1 MVRGK
6 KKREKEQYPIEIID
20 RSFMRNLRSLKV
32 FVSNLTPIVKSQDE
46 VLIRNTTEKIRTALK
61 IIGVSKS
68 KLKKEKSKQIGHKP
82 TRKQLSKMISVLEGL
97 PRLTPHN
104 VELLYKSAFVIL
116 ASYFDFLFSDLI
128 HYFYQI
134 HPESLSGKELSI
146 TLNEL
151 KLCNDISEAIGHI
164 VNREVEKVSY
174 KGLDEQIKYF
184 ENYLK
189 IDCKKNIINWNII
202 NEMIERRNIIVHN
215 DSKINRRYLK
225 NVDLPVIPEKTKD
238 LKEGQKIII
247 KEDYFMAVLNEVVI
261 AGTIL
266 IQCCWRGWEKD
277 DISDADEE
285 LIRNIYDALCEEEW
299 RIAEKLG
306 LFSKECEV
314 YNEQHRLYLDINYC
328 QSLKWQNKKKEL
340 EKELEKFDE
349 SSLRPIYVL
358 ALSALKSDRDKF
370 YKNIKKAITIDRLKK
385 KDLME
390 WPLFRELRKDPNYEK
405 KIRNI
410 LASIPKRVRDRL

>member
-1 MVRGK
+1 
-6 KKREKEQYPIEIID
+6 
-20 RSFMRNLRSLKV
+20 
-32 FVSNLTPIVKSQDE
+32 LT
-46 VLIRNTTEKIRTALK
+46 A
-61 IIGVSKS
+61 
-68 KLKKEKSKQIGHKP
+68 
-82 TRKQLSKMISVLEGL
+82 
-97 PRLTPHN
+97 
-104 VELLYKSAFVIL
+104 
-116 ASYFDFLFSDLI
+116 
-128 HYFYQI
+128 
-134 HPESLSGKELSI
+134 
-146 TLNEL
+146 
-151 KLCNDISEAIGHI
+151 
-164 VNREVEKVSY
+164 
-174 KGLDEQIKYF
+174 
-184 ENYLK
+184 
-189 IDCKKNIINWNII
+189 KKNIINWNII